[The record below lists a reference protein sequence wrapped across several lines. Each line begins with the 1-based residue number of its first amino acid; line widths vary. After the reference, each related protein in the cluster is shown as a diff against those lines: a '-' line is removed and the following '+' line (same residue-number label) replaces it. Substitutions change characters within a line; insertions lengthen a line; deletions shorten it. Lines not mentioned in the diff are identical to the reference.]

1 MIRRVSR
8 IRMDGGRVS
17 SRPSNGIGHSLNISR
32 RVCAS
37 RSLRCILN
45 ASLNLI
51 IRIRSRIRTRI
62 SMVGVC
68 VAAIVLVS
76 ISIILIII
84 LNNMTHI
91 HTRDIFRLNHR
102 NHAQLDIYI
111 YTHTSTPNP

>member
-17 SRPSNGIGHSLNISR
+17 IRLSNGIGHSLNISR
-32 RVCAS
+32 RICAS

-45 ASLNLI
+45 DSLNLI

-68 VAAIVLVS
+68 VAAIVLLLVS
-76 ISIILIII
+76 FSLLFSIL
-84 LNNMTHI
+84 
-91 HTRDIFRLNHR
+91 
-102 NHAQLDIYI
+102 
-111 YTHTSTPNP
+111 